1 MIYAEVAG
9 DVIDGQTCAN
19 CGQPEVV
26 TGIMLTREH
35 DGTVV
40 PEVAQKCRGCG
51 QIGCDA

>member
-1 MIYAEVAG
+1 MIHVEVAG
-9 DVIDGQTCAN
+9 EMVDGVRCAN
-19 CGQPEVV
+19 CGQADVL
-26 TGIMLTREH
+26 TGIMLAREA

>member
-1 MIYAEVAG
+1 MMHVEVAG
-9 DVIDGQTCAN
+9 STVDGVRCVN
-19 CGQPEVV
+19 CGTGEVV
-26 TGIMLTREH
+26 TAVMLTREL